1 MAYDKPIIIQVQDP
15 DTEAWTDKYRLHACV
30 NKSNGNTDMA
40 AGADQYHADLIFKV
54 RYFSELEALRYSPQ
68 PFRILYRDRAF
79 KIIDWDDFM
88 EQHREI
94 TIRGRYYVV

>member
-1 MAYDKPIIIQVQDP
+1 
-15 DTEAWTDKYRLHACV
+15 
-30 NKSNGNTDMA
+30 MA

-79 KIIDWDDFM
+79 KITDWDDFM